1 MRGHSPYIPLIVD
14 APLGRPYAATVV
26 ELGFDAVLLNTAV
39 PRAADPVAMARAFGK
54 AVDAVAELSARECSN
69 RATHRRSAGPSSHE
83 VVDVP
88 AGLTGWCRSALVWC
102 SSG

>member
-14 APLGRPYAATVV
+14 ARLGRPSYAATVM

-39 PRAADPVAMARAFGK
+39 PRAADPVGMARAFGK
-54 AVDAVAELSARECSN
+54 AVDAGGDAFSSGMLD

-88 AGLTGWCRSALVWC
+88 ARLTGWCRSA
-102 SSG
+102 